1 MIKLVPVLYFMDK
14 KVDILI
20 LKFRTALIVLKF
32 QVRKILSKD
41 VSVVDDI
48 LVITE
53 IIETNMDIYKL
64 ENEFRMIRQNKKLMV
79 YHTILVKEEK
89 ELLKLIEKLSIK

>member
-1 MIKLVPVLYFMDK
+1 
-14 KVDILI
+14 
-20 LKFRTALIVLKF
+20 
-32 QVRKILSKD
+32 
-41 VSVVDDI
+41 
-48 LVITE
+48 
-53 IIETNMDIYKL
+53 MDIYKL